1 MQILPTSRHICSE
14 VSYKNLI
21 IHQNILP
28 ISSVLSQFFSLFLF
42 RWKVPIRI
50 APIKAF
56 LNTYELNKI
65 PQVCSLFSFVKLMLV
80 FSSRVLCN
88 LSHYP
93 NSDFETN
100 TTEIPRRR
108 LVKGARSRF
117 AHLETCSLSFSSS
130 SFVIR
135 VNLLHP

>member
-65 PQVCSLFSFVKLMLV
+65 PQVCSLFSFSNTCLFALVV
-80 FSSRVLCN
+80 FSVISL
-88 LSHYP
+88 
-93 NSDFETN
+93 T
-100 TTEIPRRR
+100 IPIVALKQTLREYHDD
-108 LVKGARSRF
+108 A
-117 AHLETCSLSFSSS
+117 
-130 SFVIR
+130 
-135 VNLLHP
+135 LLKELGHGLRILKYLA